1 MRKCANLRLEE
12 IRPVEVI
19 LPEKWRK
26 TLLSFSSCFTTRKG
40 LYRQGRHL
48 KPISLGQDLHQLTKQ
63 KNTRQRPLAFF
74 CITPRR
80 VSLIPP
86 LSINI
91 LYEYSSGHSLTFNA
105 HCTAHCTVEN
115 FNVKFPNPDAHFGD
129 TKHRRSTVHGAAH
142 ACMAW
147 PIYGSGSLVHVMS
160 MCQLQEPREVTL
172 RA

>member
-1 MRKCANLRLEE
+1 M
-12 IRPVEVI
+12 
-19 LPEKWRK
+19 
-26 TLLSFSSCFTTRKG
+26 LSFSSCFTTRKG
-40 LYRQGRHL
+40 LYRQSRHL
-48 KPISLGQDLHQLTKQ
+48 KPISLGQDLHQLTNQ
-63 KNTRQRPLAFF
+63 KKHVIDHRY

-86 LSINI
+86 LPINI
-91 LYEYSSGHSLTFNA
+91 LYEYSSGHSLTFNV
-105 HCTAHCTVEN
+105 HCTVHCIVEI
-115 FNVKFPNPDAHFGD
+115 FNVKFPNPDAQFGD

-172 RA
+172 RAKDLHRSTSTCFHFDFVLQLEF